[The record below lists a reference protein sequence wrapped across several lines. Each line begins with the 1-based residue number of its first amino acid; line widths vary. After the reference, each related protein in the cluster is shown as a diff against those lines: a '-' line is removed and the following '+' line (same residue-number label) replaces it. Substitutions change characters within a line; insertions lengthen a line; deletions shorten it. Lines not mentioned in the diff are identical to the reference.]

1 MCAEDNIQVVN
12 CTSPANYFHALRRQ
26 LHRDFRKPLVIMT
39 PKSTLR
45 HKKNTSSIEEF
56 TNGSTFH
63 RILRKELTSDQ
74 KSKVNRLLLCSGKIY
89 FELDD
94 HLEKLKKDHV
104 HILRFDQLYPFP
116 YEVLKE
122 EVLQFP
128 NAELFWVQEEPSNMG
143 AFRFVKHRI
152 ESVLQGITGKYKEL
166 LFIGRKASA
175 SPATGI
181 ANRHAENQANIIKL
195 AVESDIN
202 EIKKHKDGVTL
213 VKFKLPIE

>member
-1 MCAEDNIQVVN
+1 MNQHSGQG
-12 CTSPANYFHALRRQ
+12 SPDYGKSMVGQAVWVTEVAWYCQAG
-26 LHRDFRKPLVIMT
+26 FRHLIMSGVFEKF
-39 PKSTLR
+39 PKL
-45 HKKNTSSIEEF
+45 KYVSIGDGDEK
-56 TNGSTFH
+56 TN
-63 RILRKELTSDQ
+63 
-74 KSKVNRLLLCSGKIY
+74 
-89 FELDD
+89 
-94 HLEKLKKDHV
+94 LEKLKKDNV

-128 NAELFWVQEEPSNMG
+128 NAEIFWVQEEPSNMG

>member
-1 MCAEDNIQVVN
+1 M
-12 CTSPANYFHALRRQ
+12 
-26 LHRDFRKPLVIMT
+26 
-39 PKSTLR
+39 
-45 HKKNTSSIEEF
+45 
-56 TNGSTFH
+56 
-63 RILRKELTSDQ
+63 
-74 KSKVNRLLLCSGKIY
+74 
-89 FELDD
+89 
-94 HLEKLKKDHV
+94 
-104 HILRFDQLYPFP
+104 YPFP

-128 NAELFWVQEEPSNMG
+128 NAEIFWVQEEPSNMG

-152 ESVLQGITGKYKEL
+152 ESVLQVITGKYKEL

>member
-1 MCAEDNIQVVN
+1 M
-12 CTSPANYFHALRRQ
+12 
-26 LHRDFRKPLVIMT
+26 
-39 PKSTLR
+39 
-45 HKKNTSSIEEF
+45 
-56 TNGSTFH
+56 
-63 RILRKELTSDQ
+63 
-74 KSKVNRLLLCSGKIY
+74 
-89 FELDD
+89 
-94 HLEKLKKDHV
+94 
-104 HILRFDQLYPFP
+104 YPFP

-128 NAELFWVQEEPSNMG
+128 NAEIIWVQEEPSNMG